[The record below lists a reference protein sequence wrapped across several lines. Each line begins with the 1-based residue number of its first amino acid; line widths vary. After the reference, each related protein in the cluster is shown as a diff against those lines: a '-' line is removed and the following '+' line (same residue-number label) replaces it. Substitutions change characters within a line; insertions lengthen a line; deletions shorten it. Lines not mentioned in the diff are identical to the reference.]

1 MQQQPWAQ
9 ISPLLKPL
17 TEGGAYKRLI
27 GSMKGEQTK
36 LSLFGMPENGKVPLV
51 LSLFY
56 QQKKSIMIVTSGDF
70 SAQKLY
76 AALEPALGDACLLLP
91 QRTVQLS
98 RARGQNKQTQGLR
111 AKALSRAVSGAP
123 FVIIAGVD
131 AARAR
136 LAPPEDFQTHVFTLQ
151 KGQRIE
157 INKVME
163 KLALAGYQ
171 RNETVQETGEFAVR
185 GGIVDIFGA
194 DGSAVRV
201 DFLAMR
207 STKSES
213 WTYYPSAAKRNYSSL
228 RYHQLWKRR

>member
-151 KGQRIE
+151 KKMPPARQTLRRRHSCRFYFSCCS
-157 INKVME
+157 V
-163 KLALAGYQ
+163 
-171 RNETVQETGEFAVR
+171 
-185 GGIVDIFGA
+185 
-194 DGSAVRV
+194 
-201 DFLAMR
+201 
-207 STKSES
+207 
-213 WTYYPSAAKRNYSSL
+213 SSPPISSC
-228 RYHQLWKRR
+228 RCWFSK